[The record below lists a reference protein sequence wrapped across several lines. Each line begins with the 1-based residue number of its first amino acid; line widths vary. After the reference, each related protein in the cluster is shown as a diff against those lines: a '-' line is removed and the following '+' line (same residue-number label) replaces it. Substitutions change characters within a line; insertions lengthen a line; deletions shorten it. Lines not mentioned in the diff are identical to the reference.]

1 MNELTETGSFPRIIP
16 SLDADSTLP
25 TAEVPELLVITGMSG
40 AGRTR
45 AAATLQDLDWYVVD
59 NLPAGLLSALAG
71 LISSDGGVTR
81 LAVVVNVR
89 SHDFS
94 ELVSTLDHLRDSGS
108 LTYRV
113 MFLDCDDE
121 ELVRRFE
128 STRRPH
134 PLQGEGRLMDGIRAE
149 RQLLS
154 ELRSR
159 SDILIDTSSLSV
171 HDLSRKIRAM
181 LAGEK
186 QAAIRVTVMSF
197 GFKYGIPT
205 DADNVA
211 DVRFLPNP
219 YWVTELRHL
228 SGHDQPVAEYVL
240 AQDGAH
246 EFADTYADLMESIL
260 AGYTRELKPYVTIAI
275 GCTGGKHRSVAMC
288 EYISE
293 RLRSKGHMVRTLH
306 RDLGRE

>member
-113 MFLDCDDE
+113 MF
-121 ELVRRFE
+121 
-128 STRRPH
+128 
-134 PLQGEGRLMDGIRAE
+134 
-149 RQLLS
+149 
-154 ELRSR
+154 
-159 SDILIDTSSLSV
+159 
-171 HDLSRKIRAM
+171 
-181 LAGEK
+181 
-186 QAAIRVTVMSF
+186 
-197 GFKYGIPT
+197 
-205 DADNVA
+205 
-211 DVRFLPNP
+211 
-219 YWVTELRHL
+219 
-228 SGHDQPVAEYVL
+228 
-240 AQDGAH
+240 
-246 EFADTYADLMESIL
+246 
-260 AGYTRELKPYVTIAI
+260 
-275 GCTGGKHRSVAMC
+275 
-288 EYISE
+288 
-293 RLRSKGHMVRTLH
+293 
-306 RDLGRE
+306 RD